1 MTDSPAPRSFDVE
14 AVRSDFPIFD
24 QRLSSD
30 LPLTYLDSG
39 ASAQKPR
46 CVIDKEREV
55 YEQYYA
61 NAYRGVYR
69 FGARIDDEMESA
81 RARVGEFLGARS
93 AAEII
98 FTSGATMSIN
108 LVARC
113 WGGRH
118 LQAGDEV
125 LLNAA
130 EHHAN
135 LVPWQM
141 VAQQRGAR
149 LRFIPLL
156 ADGRLD
162 MDGLDQVLGERT
174 RLVAVSGM
182 TNVFGTINPLAEI
195 VARAQKHGALV
206 AVDGAQ
212 SVPHLAT
219 DVGNPPI
226 DFLAFSGHKIFGP
239 SGVGVLYGR
248 RELLQDMDPFLGGG
262 HMIAR
267 VEQQASTW
275 ADPPARF
282 EAGTPPIAQ
291 AIALGTA
298 IDYVSSL
305 GWDSIQDH
313 EHQLLSYAHQRLLEV
328 PGMRIHGPDIEHK
341 GAIIC
346 FTVDDAH
353 PEDLAQLL
361 DRRGVFVRHG
371 HHCAMPLH
379 AWLGQ
384 AATVR
389 ASLSLYNTLADID
402 RLVEAL
408 HFARQKLRLD

>member
-1 MTDSPAPRSFDVE
+1 MTQSSHAPPFDVE
-14 AVRSDFPIFD
+14 VVRRDFPIFD
-24 QRLSSD
+24 RQLSSD

-46 CVIDKEREV
+46 SVIDKERQV
-55 YEQYYA
+55 YETYYA

-69 FGARIDDEMESA
+69 FGAQIDDEMEA
-81 RARVGEFLGARS
+81 VRETLRGFLGARS
-93 AAEII
+93 PDEII

-118 LQAGDEV
+118 LQPGDEL
-125 LLNAA
+125 LLNVT

-141 VAQQRGAR
+141 VAKDTGAQ

-156 ADGRLD
+156 EDGRLD
-162 MDGLDQVLGERT
+162 LDRLDDVLGERT
-174 RLVAVSGM
+174 KLIALSGM
-182 TNVFGTINPLAEI
+182 SNVLGSINPISEI
-195 VARAQKHGALV
+195 VQRAQKYGALV

-219 DVGNPPI
+219 DVCCPQI
-226 DFLAFSGHKIFGP
+226 DFLSFSGHKLFGP

-248 RELLQDMDPFLGGG
+248 QELLQDMDPFLGGG
-262 HMIAR
+262 HMIAS
-267 VEQQASTW
+267 VERQSSTW
-275 ADPPARF
+275 AQPPAKF
-282 EAGTPPIAQ
+282 EAGTPAIAQ

-298 IDYVSSL
+298 VDYVTSH
-305 GWDSIQDH
+305 GWEAIRCH
-313 EHQLLSYAHQRLLEV
+313 EHALLKYAHKRLLEV
-328 PGMRIHGPDIEHK
+328 PGMRIHGPDVEHK
-341 GAIIC
+341 GAIIS

-361 DRRGVFVRHG
+361 DRCGVFVRHG

-379 AWLGQ
+379 DWLGQ

-389 ASLSLYNTLADID
+389 ASLALYNSRGDID
-402 RLVEAL
+402 RLVDGL
-408 HFARQKLRLD
+408 HFARQKLRLT